1 MSNTDNQAYFTVPL
15 SILRCGKSELEALD
29 AALSVGIVNAGYGFA
44 ESHDAEEVEERLEQA
59 LEWVSTKGAREF
71 IPTDVTLRR
80 QGKALKN
87 SETIY
92 LMNRTWIG
100 AHMMK
105 VNGGSM
111 RSIAQDWLDHHR
123 QGEVFFRIKDA
134 WLWTAIK
141 TARRKAGMEVE
152 IEREISWREFRI
164 LAALLSAKPNKL
176 GFTFMGWEVIQ
187 ARACGFHSKA
197 LFAGGQ
203 AKLPPHCQPLSR
215 KQIRTDIDT
224 LEALGFFARV
234 RYAAGERGGLTA
246 FSFRQSRTDLFT
258 SINQWAGQNASFQAT
273 RKANRAQ
280 DLKAF
285 TKGPTKGQ
293 PRANIKKLLEDD
305 GQL

>member
-29 AALSVGIVNAGYGFA
+29 AAVSVGIVNAGYGFA
-44 ESHDAEEVEERLEQA
+44 DGRDQSEIHERVEDA
-59 LEWVSTKGAREF
+59 LEWASAKGAREF
-71 IPTDVTLRR
+71 MPGEVSLYRK
-80 QGKALKN
+80 GKMIKMAEAF
-87 SETIY
+87 S
-92 LMNRTWIG
+92 LMTRAVIG

-105 VNGGSM
+105 ANGGS
-111 RSIAQDWLDHHR
+111 RREDAQMWLDHQQ
-123 QGEVFFRIKDA
+123 QGEVFFRIKDN
-134 WLWTAIK
+134 WLWTALT
-141 TARRKAGMEVE
+141 TARRKAGQKVE
-152 IEREISWREFRI
+152 IEREISWREIRI

-197 LFAGGQ
+197 LFADGQ

-215 KQIRTDIDT
+215 KQIRTDIDR

-258 SINQWAGQNASFQAT
+258 SIKSWSASNSSFQAT
-273 RKANRAQ
+273 RKANRAE

-285 TKGPTKGQ
+285 TKGPTEGQ
-293 PRANIKKLLEDD
+293 PRANIKKLLEEE
-305 GQL
+305 GQP